1 MALAPLL
8 AAVQM
13 NYRKPIPYPAQVIV
27 ELFLE
32 RLGNTSITIG
42 HRILGDD
49 STIYADGNVGMVWID
64 RASGKPIP
72 LPGIVL
78 DAAS

>member
-1 MALAPLL
+1 LL

-42 HRILGDD
+42 HRIVDD
-49 STIYADGNVGMVWID
+49 GPTTYADGHVVMVWID
-64 RASGKPIP
+64 RASGKPVP
-72 LPGIVL
+72 LPKIVL